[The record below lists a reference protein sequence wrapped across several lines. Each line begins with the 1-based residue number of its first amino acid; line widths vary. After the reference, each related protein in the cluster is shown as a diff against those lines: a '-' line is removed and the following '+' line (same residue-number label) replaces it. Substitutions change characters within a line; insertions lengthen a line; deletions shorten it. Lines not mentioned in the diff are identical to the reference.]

1 MTMIRINLL
10 PVRQTQKREL
20 GRQFLVLAAIVLVGT
35 IGANWAWWSNR
46 VGVADRLQAEN
57 SGVQQRIAA
66 LEKEIGEVNQIKKKR
81 AEIQA
86 KLDALNTLRASR
98 QGPVRLLDALA
109 LATPKKV
116 WLGEFSE
123 ASNSARISGSALTL
137 DDVSELM
144 RGLSNVV
151 WTPKGMGRLIERRRD
166 TPTMRVEVFAPE
178 GVTVEELPSNEV
190 KFFFSNVE
198 LKTSAQAVSQSVGG
212 RVVTFELNTGAN
224 YAI

>member
-35 IGANWAWWSNR
+35 IGGNFAWVNSR
-46 VGVADRLQAEN
+46 VSVGDRLQAEN
-57 SGVQQRIAA
+57 AGIQQRIAA
-66 LEKEIGEVNQIKKKR
+66 LEKEIGEVNDIKRQR

-98 QGPVRLLDALA
+98 QGPVRMLDALA

-123 ASNSARISGSALTL
+123 ASSSAKFVGSALTL

-151 WTPKGMGRLIERRRD
+151 WTAKGMGRLIERRRD
-166 TPTMRVEVFAPE
+166 TPTMRVEIFAPE
-178 GVTVEELPSNEV
+178 GVSVEEFPASEV
-190 KFFFSNVE
+190 KFFFKNVE
-198 LKTSAQAVSQSVGG
+198 LRTSAQANQSAGG
-212 RVVTFELNTGAN
+212 RVITFELNAGAN